1 MLAICERSQREMEAG
16 LLARCRAGERDAL
29 AQVFARYERPVFRYA
44 YAMLGHRDDALDV
57 QQETFLRAFARL
69 PDFRG
74 ECSLLTWLLAIC
86 ANLCRSHLRTK
97 IIQRERQE
105 DFETVRD
112 TLVSGDS
119 RTDPQQQAEHSEQ
132 AAILRRALQG
142 LPPAQRELIILHE
155 YEDISIADISLIL
168 HCAPVT
174 VRVKLYRARRR
185 LQERVAALYETG
197 R

>member
-1 MLAICERSQREMEAG
+1 MLAICERSQQEMEAG
-16 LLARCRAGERDAL
+16 LLARCRVGERDAL
-29 AQVFARYERPVFRYA
+29 AQIFARYERPVFRYA

-57 QQETFLRAFARL
+57 QQETFLRAFAGL
-69 PDFRG
+69 PDFRA
-74 ECSLLTWLLAIC
+74 ECSLQTWLLAIC

-105 DFETVRD
+105 DFESVRD
-112 TLVSGDS
+112 TLISGDS
-119 RTDPQQQAEHSEQ
+119 RTDPQQQAEQSEQ

-142 LPPAQRELIILHE
+142 LPPPQRELIILHE
-155 YEDISIADISLIL
+155 YEDISIADISVIL